1 MSKPTLIGLGEVLW
15 DLLPKGRK
23 LGGAPGNFAYHAQAL
38 GGHGVVMS
46 IVGEDPDGDEILAAL
61 QELGLSCE
69 HVTRDPEHPTGTV
82 SVKLDR
88 KGSPTFTIHEDV
100 AWDYLTVTEDMLDE
114 AASADAICF
123 GSLAQRNPVSRAAVR
138 KIVSMADEEA
148 LHIFDVN
155 IRQSFYSADI
165 LRTSLD
171 LANVFKISDEELPI
185 VAAELGLPTDPD
197 DFAEAVIHNNN
208 LRLMALTR
216 SANGSVLYMEGD
228 RIEHP
233 GEKVKVADAVG
244 AGDAFTAALALG
256 LLHDESLAE
265 ISDHAN
271 HVAAYVCRKSGA
283 TPKIPEDF
291 AYT

>member
-15 DLLPKGRK
+15 DILPKGRK

-38 GGHGVVMS
+38 GGRGLVMS
-46 IVGEDPDGDEILAAL
+46 TVGDDDDGDKILANL
-61 QELGLSCE
+61 EKLGLSCDYI
-69 HVTRDPEHPTGTV
+69 TRDADHPTGTV
-82 SVKLDR
+82 SVKLNK

-100 AWDYLTVTEDMLDE
+100 AWDYLAITDDMLDE

-138 KIVSMADEEA
+138 KIVSMADEDA

-155 IRQSFYSADI
+155 IRQSFYCAEV

-171 LANVFKISDEELPI
+171 LANVFKISDEELPV
-185 VAAELGLPTDPD
+185 VAGELHLPADAD
-197 DFAEAVIHNNN
+197 DFAEAAIRDYD

-216 SANGSVLYMEGD
+216 GANGSVLYMEGD

-233 GEKVKVADAVG
+233 GERVKVADTVG

-256 LLHDESLAE
+256 LLHEEELVE
-265 ISDHAN
+265 ISDHSN
-271 HVAAYVCRKSGA
+271 HVAAYVCGRSGA

>member
-1 MSKPTLIGLGEVLW
+1 MNRPTLIGLGEVLW
-15 DLLPKGRK
+15 DILPNGRK
-23 LGGAPGNFAYHAQAL
+23 MGGAPANFAYHAQAL
-38 GGHGVVMS
+38 GGRGLVMS
-46 IVGEDPDGDEILAAL
+46 IVGEDPDGDEIIASL
-61 QELGLSCE
+61 QKLNLSCDYIA
-69 HVTRDPEHPTGTV
+69 RDPDHPTGTV
-82 SVKLDR
+82 TVKLDR

-100 AWDYLTVTEDMLDE
+100 AWDYLTVTDDMVDE

-123 GSLAQRNPVSRAAVR
+123 GSLAQRGPVSRAAVR
-138 KIVSMADEEA
+138 KIVSMADDDA

-155 IRQSFYSADI
+155 IRQSFYDAEI

-171 LANVFKISDEELPI
+171 LANVFKISEEELPV
-185 VAAELGLPTDPD
+185 VAAELHLPTDPD
-197 DFAEAVIHNNN
+197 DFAEAVIRDNG
-208 LRLMALTR
+208 LRLVALTR
-216 SANGSVLYMEGD
+216 GPGGSVLYAEGD
-228 RIEHP
+228 RVEHP
-233 GEKVKVADAVG
+233 GEKVKVADAIG

-256 LLHDESLAE
+256 LLHDETLAE